1 MNYYIIQLSDQ
12 NKNGNKATALEVFNL
27 LARDHQQWAF
37 GQRTANRKR
46 IEKGDRVL
54 FYVTGLDN
62 QYFIGTATL
71 ASGAYQGGDV
81 SIINQVYDNPEA
93 YRIDLTDVRV
103 FSEPK
108 YRKSFPNLEW
118 QPNMG
123 GSSKI
128 SETDYNLIVGS
139 TTSTPAIGFSATQ
152 DQTEFVLEKYLED
165 FIVSN
170 WSKLDFGEKLTLYED
185 ADGNSGQQYY
195 AEGVGYIDILAL
207 DKNNNFVV
215 IELKKGR
222 KNDEVVGQVLR
233 YIGWVRRH
241 LATKGQ
247 DVRGLVIVGEKNQK
261 LEYALEEISS
271 KVQVK
276 RYSINFKL
284 MEY

>member
-12 NKNGNKATALEVFNL
+12 IKNGSKVTALEVFNL

-54 FYVTGLDN
+54 FYVTGIDN
-62 QYFIGTATL
+62 QYFIGSATL
-71 ASGAYQGGDV
+71 VSGAYQGGDISV
-81 SIINQVYDNPEA
+81 INQVYDNPEA

-103 FSEPK
+103 FTEPK
-108 YRKSFPNLEW
+108 YRKSFTNLEW

-128 SETDYNLIVGS
+128 SEADYNLIVAS
-139 TTSTPAIGFSATQ
+139 TTSTPNSGFSVTQ

-170 WSKLDFGEKLTLYED
+170 WSKLDFGEKLSLYED
-185 ADGNSGQQYY
+185 SDGNSGQQYY

-207 DKNNNFVV
+207 DKNSDFVV

-222 KNDEVVGQVLR
+222 KNDEVIGQVLR
-233 YIGWVRRH
+233 YIGWVRKH
-241 LATKGQ
+241 VATKGQ
-247 DVRGLVIVGEKNQK
+247 NVRGLVIVGEKDQK

-284 MEY
+284 MDY

>member
-12 NKNGNKATALEVFNL
+12 NKDGKKITALEIFNHL
-27 LARDHQQWAF
+27 VRDNNVWAF
-37 GQRTANRKR
+37 GQRTPNRKR
-46 IEKGDRVL
+46 IQKGDKVL

-62 QYFIGTATL
+62 QYFIGSATL
-71 ASGAYQGGDV
+71 ESGAYQGGDI
-81 SIINQVYDNPEA
+81 SEILKTYDNKEA
-93 YRIDLTDVRV
+93 YRIDLSDVQL

-108 YRKSFPNLEW
+108 YRKSIVNLEW

-128 SETDYNLIVGS
+128 SEADYNLIIGS
-139 TTSTPAIGFSATQ
+139 VAKVSATNFPTTEE
-152 DQTEFVLEKYLED
+152 QTEFVLEKYLEE
-165 FIVSN
+165 FMVSN
-170 WSKLDFGEKLTLYED
+170 WSKLDFGEKLKLFED
-185 ADGNSGQQYY
+185 EDGNIGQQYY

-207 DKNNNFVV
+207 DKDNNFVV

-241 LATKGQ
+241 LAKNGQ
-247 DVRGLVIVGEKNQK
+247 DVRGLVVVGEKDQK

-284 MEY
+284 MDY

>member
-12 NKNGNKATALEVFNL
+12 NKNGNKVTALEVFNL

-54 FYVTGLDN
+54 FYVTGIDN
-62 QYFIGTATL
+62 QYFIGSATL

-108 YRKSFPNLEW
+108 YRKSFSNLEW

-139 TTSTPAIGFSATQ
+139 TTSTPATGFSVTQ

-207 DKNNNFVV
+207 DKDNNFVV

-247 DVRGLVIVGEKNQK
+247 DVRGLVIVGEKDQK